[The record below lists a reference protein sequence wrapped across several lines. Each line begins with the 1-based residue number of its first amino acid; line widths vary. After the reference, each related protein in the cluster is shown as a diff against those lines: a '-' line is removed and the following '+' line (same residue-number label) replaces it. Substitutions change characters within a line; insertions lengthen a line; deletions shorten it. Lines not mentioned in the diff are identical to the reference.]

1 MLKTLQIKDFALIEN
16 VLLEFSPNL
25 NIITGETGAGKSIIV
40 DALMLALGE
49 RGSSDLVRKGSKKA
63 AIECVFSFP
72 VSHPVFN
79 QLEKNEYDI
88 FDNEVIIR
96 REISAKG
103 VSRCFLNDTPIPVN
117 SLKEFGDILVD
128 FHGQHD
134 HQILLKSKYHIDI
147 IDGLSNT
154 ENDLVQYKKS
164 YEKLKELVSEYN
176 DLKNKE
182 AELKRSAQHK
192 QFELDEITKI
202 NPEKD
207 EEKKIENELK
217 IFENSE
223 ILLTLANE
231 VFSKLYENE
240 SSAHEKISEAEESIK
255 KLSEIDDKFSVYVQ
269 ECKSALIAIDEI
281 AKFAKDYSSDIE
293 FDPEKTE
300 KLRERAYELKG
311 LRKKYGTFDAI
322 FERKNELEKEL
333 SLINNYDSELKKLK
347 ESILAQKEQLA
358 KSAQKIHDK
367 RKKTSVKFSEDI
379 INKLHI
385 LGITKADFEV
395 KIDKEEVKES
405 DICDIAIKIGKKNYR
420 AYSNG
425 IDKAEFIISTNP
437 GEPKKPLS
445 KIASGGEIS
454 RVMLAI
460 KSIIA
465 ESDDLPILVFDEI
478 DTGISGRIAQIV
490 GQEMRDLSVKHQIIS
505 ITHLPQIAA
514 MANRNIRIEKLEKN
528 GKSVINGY
536 ILDKKESLEE
546 VAKLISGTEV
556 TNASLESARELM
568 KNKLFFD
575 R

>member
-63 AIECVFSFP
+63 VIECVFSFP
-72 VSHPVFN
+72 VTHPVFN
-79 QLEKNEYDI
+79 QLEKNEYDF

-147 IDGLSNT
+147 IDSISDI
-154 ENDLVQYKKS
+154 ENDLSQYKRT
-164 YEKLKELVSEYN
+164 YEKLKVLVSEYIE
-176 DLKNKE
+176 LKNKE
-182 AELKRSAQHK
+182 SELKRSAGHK
-192 QFELDEITKI
+192 QFELEEILKI

-207 EEKKIENELK
+207 EEKRIENDLK
-217 IFENSE
+217 ILENSE
-223 ILLTLANE
+223 LLLNLANE
-231 VFSKLYENE
+231 VFSKLYESD
-240 SSAHEKISEAEESIK
+240 SSAHEKISEAEEAIK
-255 KLSEIDDKFSVYVQ
+255 RLSEIDDKFSVYVK
-269 ECKSALIAIDEI
+269 ECKSALIAVDEI

-300 KLRERAYELKG
+300 KLRERAYKLKG
-311 LRKKYGTFDAI
+311 LRKKYGTFDSI
-322 FERKNELEKEL
+322 FERKKELEKEL

-347 ESILAQKEQLA
+347 ESILDQKA
-358 KSAQKIHDK
+358 KLGSIAHTIHEK
-367 RKKTSVKFSEDI
+367 RKKTSKKFSKDI

-395 KIDKEEVKES
+395 KIENEEVNNP
-405 DICDIAIKIGKKNYR
+405 DITDISLKIGKKDYR

-425 IDKAEFIISTNP
+425 IDKAEFLISTNP
-437 GEPKKPLS
+437 GEQKKALS

-490 GQEMRDLSVKHQIIS
+490 GQEMRDLSGKHQIIS

-514 MANRNIRIEKLEKN
+514 MANRNIRIEKFEKN
-528 GKSVINGY
+528 GKSVINGF
-536 ILDKKESLEE
+536 ILDKKGSLEE

-556 TNASLESARELM
+556 TKASLESARELM

-575 R
+575 H